1 MVLDEPKERDMKFVD
16 GRITF
21 IIDKD
26 LFERVKPI
34 YIDFV
39 NSPNGDGFMIK
50 SSLPPA
56 CGGCCS

>member
-1 MVLDEPKERDMKFVD
+1 MALDEPKENDNKFID
-16 GRITF
+16 KNITF
-21 IIDKD
+21 IIDKE

-39 NSPNGDGFMIK
+39 ETQNGSGFSIE

>member
-34 YIDFV
+34 YI
-39 NSPNGDGFMIK
+39 
-50 SSLPPA
+50 
-56 CGGCCS
+56 

>member
-1 MVLDEPKERDMKFVD
+1 MALDEPKEKDRKFTD
-16 GRITF
+16 ENITF
-21 IIDKD
+21 IIDKE

-34 YIDFV
+34 EIDFV
-39 NSPNGDGFMIK
+39 EIQNGSGFSIK